1 MLSLQILNMDL
12 NTFTLLLSGLILLI
26 LGGNFLLKSAVS
38 ISLKF
43 NIPKI
48 LIGMTVVSFAT
59 SAPEL
64 IVSIKSALI
73 GSPDLA
79 ISNIVGSN
87 ITNIGLVLGLTIL
100 LSPIKTTKDIYKVDW
115 PIMMFA
121 SILFLIFLNDGMIKA
136 YEGVILI
143 FLLIGSIAF
152 LIKYQKQTKEDIDL
166 EVVSD
171 ESMSK
176 SILFLILGGFFLYLG
191 SEWFVSGAI
200 DLANIFGVSE
210 RIIGITVV
218 SIGTSIPELATSLV
232 ALFKKEKGVSL
243 GNLIGSNIFNVFAVL
258 GITSIVSP
266 LILEDLNILNY
277 DIYVMLFFAAI
288 VFPLIFFPKKH
299 ILGRLEGLIIL
310 SCYFFYIINIFS

>member
-64 IVSIKSALI
+64 IISIKSALI

-79 ISNIVGSN
+79 ISNVVGSN
-87 ITNIGLVLGLTIL
+87 IANIGLVLGLTIL
-100 LSPIKTTKDIYKVDW
+100 LSPIKTTKDIYKIDW

-152 LIKYQKQTKEDIDL
+152 LIKYQKQTEEDIDL

-171 ESMSK
+171 ESISK

-218 SIGTSIPELATSLV
+218 SIGTSIPELVTSLV

-310 SCYFFYIINIFS
+310 SCYFFYIFNIF